1 MTALKGAV
9 VPCGLLILWEGCSR
23 PYGMASDVL
32 SAPSAILAAAGNGL
46 VDGSILIAT
55 MQTITA
61 ATGGLL
67 VGGGMGLAAGI
78 VLGLVPTL
86 SKLSLLTIEALRP
99 MPAIALVPIGL
110 LVFGFGYSLEIAI
123 VSFACFFPVLILT
136 EQAISQMPRL
146 LVEVSTVLQLGFWNN
161 LLKIVL
167 PACLPRIFVA
177 FRLAVSVALIV
188 AITVEIVANPMGLGS
203 RLLKAAQS
211 LRPADMFATL
221 FWIGLVGWVAN
232 YLLVGVE
239 RRFFG
244 HLNWGEQAS

>member
-1 MTALKGAV
+1 
-9 VPCGLLILWEGCSR
+9 
-23 PYGMASDVL
+23 
-32 SAPSAILAAAGNGL
+32 
-46 VDGSILIAT
+46 
-55 MQTITA
+55 
-61 ATGGLL
+61 
-67 VGGGMGLAAGI
+67 MGLAAGI

-146 LVEVSTVLQLGFWNN
+146 LIEVSTVLQLGLWHN
-161 LLKIVL
+161 LTKIVL

-188 AITVEIVANPMGLGS
+188 AITVEIVANPIGLGS

-244 HLNWGEQAS
+244 HLNWSENAS